1 MKMKL
6 GITWCYLLFMLINHK
21 NSYYVSAKSV
31 ETQNLASCQ
40 EHVGEFFKSFL
51 NITIEPSEKVGKCKN
66 NNFSLFLLLW
76 FMKTAQYKTV
86 CYVQHGLL
94 SAIKNNKK
102 NCILVPCYCVYETIA
117 LQSIIKK
124 FTYLFVRC

>member
-66 NNFSLFLLLW
+66 NNISLF
-76 FMKTAQYKTV
+76 F
-86 CYVQHGLL
+86 CYGL
-94 SAIKNNKK
+94 
-102 NCILVPCYCVYETIA
+102 
-117 LQSIIKK
+117 
-124 FTYLFVRC
+124 

>member
-51 NITIEPSEKVGKCKN
+51 NITIEPSEKVGKCKKKII
-66 NNFSLFLLLW
+66 FFLLW
-76 FMKTAQYKTV
+76 FMKIAQ
-86 CYVQHGLL
+86 
-94 SAIKNNKK
+94 
-102 NCILVPCYCVYETIA
+102 
-117 LQSIIKK
+117 
-124 FTYLFVRC
+124 